1 MDACLSPVDVQSDEK
16 KAGEEEKQVGVHL
29 GRVVEE
35 DGVVLAKTLHRHG
48 F

>member
-1 MDACLSPVDVQSDEK
+1 MSCLSPVDVQSDEK
-16 KAGEEEKQVGVHL
+16 KAGEEEQHAGVHL
-29 GRVVEE
+29 GRAVEE

>member
-1 MDACLSPVDVQSDEK
+1 MSCLSPVDVQSDEK
-16 KAGEEEKQVGVHL
+16 KAGEQEQQAGVHL
-29 GRVVEE
+29 GRAVEE

>member
-1 MDACLSPVDVQSDEK
+1 MSCLSPMNVQSDEK
-16 KAGEEEKQVGVHL
+16 KAGEEEQQAGVHL